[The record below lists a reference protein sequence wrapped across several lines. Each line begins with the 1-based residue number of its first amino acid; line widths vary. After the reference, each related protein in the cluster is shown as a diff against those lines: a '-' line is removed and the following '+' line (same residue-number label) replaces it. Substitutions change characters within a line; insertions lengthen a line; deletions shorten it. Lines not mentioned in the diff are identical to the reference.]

1 MELERRYEINRRTSY
16 VDIRART
23 FQAEKELQVQ
33 EPRGQV
39 ARRLMCLESNEL
51 EETVCGR
58 ESLLALA
65 SSLREMH
72 KSWRV
77 LVQ

>member
-1 MELERRYEINRRTSY
+1 MELDRRYEINRKISY

-33 EPRGQV
+33 EPRI
-39 ARRLMCLESNEL
+39 ARRLMCIESNEL

-65 SSLREMH
+65 SSLREMQ

-77 LVQ
+77 LLQ